1 MQMKTKLSDNPKLAK
16 IIYSVIIAVLC
27 ITAIIVGIVAA
38 NNRDDN
44 TLPTPDDGNNTVDGG
59 NENPPADEGGNGTE
73 EKPTEKITFIA
84 PVSGTVTTSH
94 SMTIPVFS
102 PTLEEWRIHTGIDI
116 GCEEA
121 SSIFAAA
128 DGEVVEIGNHPR
140 FGYTVKVKHE
150 GGITTIYSNLSSLDN
165 ITVKVGDKVK
175 QGDKIATVGDSAVF
189 ELAEEPH
196 LHFEVLEN
204 DKQIDPLSILTEES
218 KRVSLGINPE
228 NS

>member
-1 MQMKTKLSDNPKLAK
+1 MQMKTKLSDNPRLAK
-16 IIYSVIIAVLC
+16 IIYSIVIAVLC

-38 NNRDDN
+38 NNRDNN
-44 TLPTPDDGNNTVDGG
+44 TLPTPDDNSGTSDGQGDIPPSDNGG
-59 NENPPADEGGNGTE
+59 NE
-73 EKPTEKITFIA
+73 EKPAEKITFIA

-94 SMTIPVFS
+94 SMTTPVFS

-121 SSIFAAA
+121 ASIFAAA

-140 FGYTVKVKHE
+140 FGYTVKIKHD
-150 GGITTIYSNLSSLDN
+150 GGITTIYSNLSSLES
-165 ITVKVGDKVK
+165 ISVKVGDKVK

-204 DKQIDPLSILTEES
+204 NAQIDPLSILTEES
-218 KRVSLGINPE
+218 KRVSLGINREE
-228 NS
+228 N